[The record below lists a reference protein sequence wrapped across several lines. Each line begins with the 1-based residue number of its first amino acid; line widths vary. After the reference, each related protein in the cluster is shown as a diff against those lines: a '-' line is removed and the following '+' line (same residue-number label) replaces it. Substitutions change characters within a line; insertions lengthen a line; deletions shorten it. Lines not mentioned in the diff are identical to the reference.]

1 MQEGFKFAFYSEPKE
16 KCLVRIKTLM
26 EASSLTEV
34 LKTFKKVFLK
44 THLTC
49 FRTQN
54 SNDILNTFCLR
65 GLRSLEGKM
74 ASLMRI

>member
-44 THLTC
+44 I
-49 FRTQN
+49 RT
-54 SNDILNTFCLR
+54 DLFVYILSKKNAGR
-65 GLRSLEGKM
+65 GWGYKFN
-74 ASLMRI
+74 